1 MREEEP
7 SPNASPPLEVLRS
20 SPSPRRGKRS
30 CSHRA
35 SHRRASWL
43 PMKEPRELLPSWRRG
58 TREREPS
65 VWSPSQLLSKSSC
78 FFRNPRKSSSGLILF
93 WFSKMS
99 SQEKSLTLGGNEQQH
114 VDADADADAA
124 ASCRRTVSLPAQ
136 KFLLLQ
142 KNSRRAAVSLSF
154 THRTSVSISQPSSSP
169 PVSANSL
176 PSNYVG
182 DLHGDLK
189 QARYALQMA
198 GVLISDG
205 QDLWTGG
212 EMVLIQVGDILDRDE
227 EEIAILSLLRSL
239 DKQAK
244 AKGGAVFQVLL
255 RGPKNFREA
264 VKHLGLLLVF
274 FTAISSLM
282 YDLREGSLRRLEEG
296 RIAKDL
302 GFKLYYFCIFL
313 QFLVLEFEFEIYF
326 VFEY

>member
-142 KNSRRAAVSLSF
+142 KNR
-154 THRTSVSISQPSSSP
+154 
-169 PVSANSL
+169 
-176 PSNYVG
+176 
-182 DLHGDLK
+182 
-189 QARYALQMA
+189 
-198 GVLISDG
+198 
-205 QDLWTGG
+205 
-212 EMVLIQVGDILDRDE
+212 
-227 EEIAILSLLRSL
+227 
-239 DKQAK
+239 
-244 AKGGAVFQVLL
+244 
-255 RGPKNFREA
+255 
-264 VKHLGLLLVF
+264 
-274 FTAISSLM
+274 
-282 YDLREGSLRRLEEG
+282 
-296 RIAKDL
+296 
-302 GFKLYYFCIFL
+302 FCF
-313 QFLVLEFEFEIYF
+313 
-326 VFEY
+326 